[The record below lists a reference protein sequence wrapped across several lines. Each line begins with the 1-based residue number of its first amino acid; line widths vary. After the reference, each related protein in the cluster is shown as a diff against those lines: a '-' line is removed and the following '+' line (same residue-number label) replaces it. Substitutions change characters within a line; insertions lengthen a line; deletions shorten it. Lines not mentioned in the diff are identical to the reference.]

1 MPRIVLGAVGD
12 TQGKKSTDSPR
23 SSEETSGGV
32 NVNAKWVWYSLPKG
46 LRTLRGGGEQ
56 TAALLQGSEWPF
68 KLWSPEDG
76 IRDKE
81 LKE

>member
-1 MPRIVLGAVGD
+1 MPRIVLSAVGD

-32 NVNAKWVWYSLPKG
+32 NVNAKWVWHSLPKG

-56 TAALLQGSEWPF
+56 TAAFLQGQNGLSNSGP
-68 KLWSPEDG
+68 LRMALG
-76 IRDKE
+76 IKS
-81 LKE
+81 